1 MRKVPV
7 VRVDW
12 IDIQAHGSEWKDWS
26 DVAKMTTAKCMTV
39 GFLVA
44 EDEHQV
50 KIVGSV
56 VEGAQVGD
64 VTCIPKGCIVKTL
77 KLEQVQVDLPPARTR
92 KKKEPIARGLRK

>member
-26 DVAKMTTAKCMTV
+26 EVAKMTTAKCMTV
-39 GFLVA
+39 GFLVH

-50 KIVGSV
+50 KVVGSV

-64 VTCIPKGCIVKTL
+64 VTCIPKGCIVEMHKW
-77 KLEQVQVDLPPARTR
+77 EEVGVDLPLSRRRR
-92 KKKEPIARGLRK
+92 KKVSE